1 MKHRLMRKGEDWSRT
16 LPRPIVIRNGKT
28 LRRLSECR
36 SYVLSLDEGEQ
47 AQPYWQRM
55 ATLLLDAA
63 KGGDIEEVVL
73 QFERILIQQNKL
85 VLS

>member
-1 MKHRLMRKGEDWSRT
+1 MRKGEDWSRT
-16 LPRPIVIRNGKT
+16 LPRPIVVRNGKT

-36 SYVLSLDEGEQ
+36 GYVLNLDEGEQ

-55 ATLLLDAA
+55 ATLLLEAA

-85 VLS
+85 VLSRE